1 MKRLLAGA
9 LGLALA
15 GALSASGAN
24 AQSSDY
30 PNKPIRL
37 IVPFDAG
44 GGSDAV
50 AVAFVDEL
58 SQKLGQPIVKENHPG
73 SNSIIGTTLLI
84 KSPADGYTLLLVTPG
99 FVNNPYLYL
108 NMPYKTPDAFA
119 PVSILTAYP
128 FVLGARL
135 DLPVNSIKEL
145 IEYSKANPGKLT
157 AANSGRGAGAHLSVG
172 LLNNLAGTDI
182 RPIPYKGA
190 GPGLNAVAGGFVD
203 MIFSGLET
211 VRPFVES
218 GKMKYL
224 GSTGPV
230 DMKTPAIRSIAN
242 DVKGYEYLN
251 WQALLAPAGTP
262 PEVLAKLDKALKEV
276 FADPKVVDKLTKL
289 NIDIVASSPAE
300 AQAYVVSQMELAKR
314 LIESV
319 GLKPE

>member
-1 MKRLLAGA
+1 MKRAFAVLLGIALGAVSLSAAGA
-9 LGLALA
+9 
-15 GALSASGAN
+15 
-24 AQSSDY
+24 QTSDY
-30 PNKPIRL
+30 PNKPIKL

-50 AVAFVDEL
+50 AAAFVEEL
-58 SQKLGQPIVKENHPG
+58 SKELGQSIVKENHPG
-73 SNSIIGTTLLI
+73 SNSIIGTTLLVN
-84 KSPADGYTLLLVTPG
+84 SPADGYTLLLVTPG
-99 FVNNPYLYL
+99 FVNNPFLYL
-108 NMPYKTPDAFA
+108 NMPYKTPEAFT
-119 PVSILTAYP
+119 PVAILTAYP
-128 FVLGARL
+128 FVLGART
-135 DLPVNSIKEL
+135 DLPVNTVEEL
-145 IEYSKANPGKLT
+145 IAYSKANPGKLT

-230 DMKTPAIRSIAN
+230 AMKDPAIPAIGAT
-242 DVKGYEYLN
+242 VPGYEYLN

-262 PEVLAKLDKALKEV
+262 PEALDRLDQALKKV
-276 FADPKVVDKLTKL
+276 FSDPKVKDKLTKL

-300 AQAYVVSQMELAKR
+300 AKAYVESQMVVAKG

-319 GLKPE
+319 GLQPE